1 MQLKKYNFPLK
12 QNPMHHYIQIVQAI
26 PEPLIH
32 IKQLFTFSNVS
43 QKKKKK
49 KVSSITITAYDSYK
63 FHPSTLF
70 Q

>member
-49 KVSSITITAYDSYK
+49 R
-63 FHPSTLF
+63 
-70 Q
+70 